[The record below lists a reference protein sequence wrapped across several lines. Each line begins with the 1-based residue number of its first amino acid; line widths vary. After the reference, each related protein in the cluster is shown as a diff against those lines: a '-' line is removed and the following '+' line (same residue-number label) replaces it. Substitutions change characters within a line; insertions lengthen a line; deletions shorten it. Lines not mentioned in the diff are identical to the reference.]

1 MTEFYLYRD
10 SFLLHGGK
18 CLIPVINMRKTGIN
32 LRLLMD
38 KKGISVKD
46 VKDYLGLTSIQSVYN
61 WLNGLNMPTIDNL
74 YALSQMLDVSI
85 DEIVRGNKNVKTKQ
99 TLATFADYRR
109 FFVYYKRINWEFSA

>member
-18 CLIPVINMRKTGIN
+18 CLIPVINLRETGIN

-38 KKGISVKD
+38 IKGISVKD

-74 YALSQMLDVSI
+74 YALSQMLDVPI
-85 DEIVRGNKNVKTKQ
+85 DEIVRGNKTVKTKQ

-109 FFVYYKRINWEFSA
+109 FFEYYKRINWALLA